1 MNRLLSRQARP
12 LWIGLAASSLLH
24 TALLTSG
31 LIVLPAVWEEM
42 DAPPIEARLEL
53 PLPTLPLPKTV
64 APPQP
69 RFEVSPVARPRP
81 IVAPAESAPSLPP
94 EAAAPESPVAPVEP
108 APSAPSTEPMAE
120 VNPPAEPTAVAP
132 PPAEPPVAALPPP
145 EPGVKLNSLPRRI
158 EVDYRINYGPASGKQ
173 TLLWINEG
181 GRYTITTVAAATG
194 FASVFYSGQFV
205 QTSRGRI
212 TAHGLQPEEFWEQR
226 GNKRTQ
232 ARFDYENRSILVE
245 SRKGPRTIPL
255 PEATQDALSLL
266 FQMALTAPPPQDG
279 QSSLFNGRKVR
290 SYRYQVAGEETL
302 ETGLGT
308 LRTLHLIRTPA
319 TGEGRFEIWLAI
331 DRHYLPVRI
340 LRTEES
346 GFDGELLAERI
357 SSVD

>member
-1 MNRLLSRQARP
+1 MSRMLSRQARP

-31 LIVLPAVWEEM
+31 LIVLPAAWEDM

-53 PLPTLPLPKTV
+53 PLPTPPLSETV
-64 APPQP
+64 APRQP
-69 RFEVSPVARPRP
+69 SAKAKPVARPRRV
-81 IVAPAESAPSLPP
+81 VAQVEPSPSFSP
-94 EAAAPESPVAPVEP
+94 DVAGPESPATPVEP
-108 APSAPSTEPMAE
+108 APPAP
-120 VNPPAEPTAVAP
+120 PPEPTAQVTQ
-132 PPAEPPVAALPPP
+132 PAEPPAAALPPP
-145 EPGVKLNSLPRRI
+145 EPAVKLNSLPRRI
-158 EVDYRINYGPASGKQ
+158 EVEYRINYGPAGGKQ

-205 QTSRGRI
+205 QTSQGRI
-212 TAHGLQPEEFWEQR
+212 TALGLEPEEYWEQR
-226 GNKRTQ
+226 GNKRAQ

-255 PEATQDALSLL
+255 PEGTQDALSLL
-266 FQMALTAPPPQDG
+266 FQMALTAPPPQNG
-279 QSSLFNGRKVR
+279 QSTLFNGRKVR

-302 ETGLGT
+302 ETGLGA

-319 TGEGRFEIWLAI
+319 VGEDRFEIWLAI

-340 LRTEES
+340 LRTEGS
-346 GFDGELLAERI
+346 GIDGELLAERI

>member
-1 MNRLLSRQARP
+1 MA
-12 LWIGLAASSLLH
+12 
-24 TALLTSG
+24 
-31 LIVLPAVWEEM
+31 
-42 DAPPIEARLEL
+42 
-53 PLPTLPLPKTV
+53 
-64 APPQP
+64 
-69 RFEVSPVARPRP
+69 
-81 IVAPAESAPSLPP
+81 
-94 EAAAPESPVAPVEP
+94 VEP
-108 APSAPSTEPMAE
+108 APPAPPTEPMAE
-120 VNPPAEPTAVAP
+120 VNPPAEPPAVA
-132 PPAEPPVAALPPP
+132 LSPP
-145 EPGVKLNSLPRRI
+145 EPAVKLNSLPRRI
-158 EVDYRINYGPASGKQ
+158 EVEYRINYGPASGKQ

-194 FASVFYSGQFV
+194 FASVFYSGRFV

-226 GNKRTQ
+226 GNKRAQ

-245 SRKGPRTIPL
+245 SSKGPRTIPL
-255 PEATQDALSLL
+255 PEGTQDAQSLL

-279 QSSLFNGRKVR
+279 QSTLFNGRKVR
-290 SYRYQVAGEETL
+290 SYRYQVTGEETL
-302 ETGLGT
+302 ETGLGA

-319 TGEGRFEIWLAI
+319 AGEGRFEIWLAI

>member
-1 MNRLLSRQARP
+1 MNFMLSHRARG
-12 LWIGLAASSLLH
+12 LWIGLVASSLLH
-24 TALLTSG
+24 TALLTPG
-31 LIVLPAVWEEM
+31 LVVLPGAWEEM

-53 PLPTLPLPKTV
+53 PLPTPPLPETV
-64 APPQP
+64 TRPQP
-69 RFEVSPVARPRP
+69 RVAAGPVARPRP
-81 IVAPAESAPSLPP
+81 AVTPVDSAPSPPP
-94 EAAAPESPVAPVEP
+94 EAAAPESPVTPVEP
-108 APSAPSTEPMAE
+108 APPAPPAEPMAE
-120 VNPPAEPTAVAP
+120 GY
-132 PPAEPPVAALPPP
+132 PPAEPPAAALPPP
-145 EPGVKLNSLPRRI
+145 EPAVKLNSLPRRI
-158 EVDYRINYGPASGKQ
+158 EVEYRINYGPASGKQ

-194 FASVFYSGQFV
+194 LASVFYSGQFV

-212 TAHGLQPEEFWEQR
+212 TANGLQPEEFWEQR
-226 GNKRTQ
+226 GNKRSQ

-255 PEATQDALSLL
+255 PEATQDVQSLL

-290 SYRYQVAGEETL
+290 SYRYQTVGEETL
-302 ETGLGT
+302 ETGLGA

-319 TGEGRFEIWLAI
+319 SGEGRFEIWLAI

-340 LRTEES
+340 VRTEES
-346 GFDGELLAERI
+346 GLDGELLAERI